1 MSSLGYGAVAGMM
14 LAAAYLIG
22 FTSGLR
28 EAPEHYAYRLEKA
41 KLGAEMTR
49 QVYAAAS
56 APEICRQIVALAR
69 ELDEQ
74 PMQWDVGAPSP
85 HD

>member
-1 MSSLGYGAVAGMM
+1 MGYGAVAGMM
-14 LAAAYLIG
+14 LAATYLIG

-28 EAPEHYAYRLEKA
+28 EAPEHYAYRLERA
-41 KLGAEMTR
+41 KLNAETTR

-69 ELDEQ
+69 DLEER
-74 PMQWDVGAPSP
+74 PMEWDVGEPSP